1 MRARLPCP
9 EPEAQNRNGASRP
22 TPKDSRAL
30 QLRIP
35 GELHSWATTVA
46 AHLNQSLSEFVLQV
60 VQKEVDR
67 QILRGGSAFISRVE
81 ERRNGSENRALQSR
95 FP

>member
-1 MRARLPCP
+1 MRARLTCP
-9 EPEAQNRNGASRP
+9 EPEAQNRNGATRLP
-22 TPKDSRAL
+22 PRDPRVV

-46 AHLNQSLSEFVLQV
+46 AHLNRSLSEFVLQA

-67 QILRGGSAFISRVE
+67 QILRGGSAFISRVK
-81 ERRNGSENRALQSR
+81 ERRNESGNGRVPGRS
-95 FP
+95 P